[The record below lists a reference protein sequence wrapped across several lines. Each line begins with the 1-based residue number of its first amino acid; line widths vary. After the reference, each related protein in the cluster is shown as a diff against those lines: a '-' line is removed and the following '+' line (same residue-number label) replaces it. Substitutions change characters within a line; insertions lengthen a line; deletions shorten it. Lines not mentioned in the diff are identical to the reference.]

1 MNVLKFTLTLVTVL
15 SLSVG
20 MAQENIFLKRDFWKG
35 NPSIQEVETAIA
47 AGNDVSELNSN
58 MFDAVCYALLEKAD
72 NATIK
77 HLLSKKGNAVDKI
90 THDGRTY
97 MFWAAY
103 RNNLDIMEYL
113 EANGARADV
122 KDSHGYTIINFAA
135 RGGQTN
141 TALYDFLLK
150 HNADIKDT
158 TNSGANALLLVAPS
172 VTDFKTFD
180 YFTSKGLA
188 LKSTDTNG
196 NGLFQYA
203 AKGGDVTILKK
214 LKEKG
219 LAYNQLNKLNGN
231 AILTASEGVDKH
243 KDALATFAYLESL
256 GLEPN
261 ITDNEGRN
269 PLHAIA
275 YKSDDLSIFRYF
287 IEKGV
292 AINQKDKGGDTPF
305 MNAANSNELSVVQ
318 FLMPYVNDINI
329 KDENGRSA
337 LAMAVNNNT
346 PEVVDYLL
354 QNGADVATID
364 EKGNSLAYYLLNTFN
379 EKAPEKFESKLKLL
393 RAKGLELTTSQHNG
407 NSLLHLAA
415 KDNNMALLQRLEEFK
430 FDINKKNEEGN
441 TALHLAAMT
450 SHNDAVLEY
459 LISEGADRT
468 VKTDFDETVFDLANE
483 NELLKEQK
491 ITLEFLK

>member
-1 MNVLKFTLTLVTVL
+1 MKILKFALNLILFL
-15 SLSVG
+15 SLSTG
-20 MAQENIFLKRDFWKG
+20 IAQDNIFLKRDFWKA
-35 NPSIQEVETAIA
+35 NPTIAEVESAIE

-58 MFDAVCYALLEKAD
+58 MFDAVCYALLAKTD
-72 NATIK
+72 NATVK
-77 HLLSKKGNAVDKI
+77 HLLTKKGNAVDKL

-97 MFWAAY
+97 LFWAAY
-103 RNNLDIMEYL
+103 RNNLEIMEYL
-113 EANGARADV
+113 VANGARADI

-180 YFTSKGLA
+180 YFKNKGLD
-188 LKSTDTNG
+188 LNSTDHNG
-196 NGLFQYA
+196 NGLFHYT
-203 AKGGDVTILKK
+203 AKGGDIRLLKK
-214 LKEKG
+214 LKSKG

-231 AILTASEGVDKH
+231 AILMASEGVDKH
-243 KDALATFAYLESL
+243 KDALATFTYLESL

-261 ITDNEGRN
+261 ITDKEGRN

-275 YKSDDLSIFRYF
+275 YKSDDLSIFRFF

-318 FLMPYVNDINI
+318 FLMPYVNNINL

-337 LAMAVNNNT
+337 LAMAVNKNT
-346 PEVVDYLL
+346 PDVVDYLL
-354 QNGADVATID
+354 QNGADIATID

-379 EKAPEKFESKLKLL
+379 EKSPEKFESKLKLL
-393 RAKGLELTTSQHNG
+393 QAHDLDLTAAQYNG

-415 KDNNMALLQRLEEFK
+415 RDNNMALLKRLEEFK

-450 SHNDAVLEY
+450 SRNDAVLKY
-459 LISEGADRT
+459 LISKGADRM
-468 VKTDFDETVFDLANE
+468 VKTDFNETVFDLANE

-491 ITLEFLK
+491 IALEFLK